1 MWDRNSSDLR
11 CLHLRAAK
19 AQGHQ
24 VSVLGADLKSAFEF
38 PILGLGVRYHPL
50 LPPCNW
56 RQPLVKCGVQSFY
69 AGENVD
75 PSIQALAN
83 RIMALLEKGPVHFE
97 EVLICFEAVP
107 YRDILRAWG
116 KLRQDNRLGREFETG
131 KYLPR
136 DQETAGRD
144 EA

>member
-1 MWDRNSSDLR
+1 M
-11 CLHLRAAK
+11 
-19 AQGHQ
+19 
-24 VSVLGADLKSAFEF
+24 
-38 PILGLGVRYHPL
+38 
-50 LPPCNW
+50 
-56 RQPLVKCGVQSFY
+56 
-69 AGENVD
+69 D

-97 EVLICFEAVP
+97 EVLICFKAVP